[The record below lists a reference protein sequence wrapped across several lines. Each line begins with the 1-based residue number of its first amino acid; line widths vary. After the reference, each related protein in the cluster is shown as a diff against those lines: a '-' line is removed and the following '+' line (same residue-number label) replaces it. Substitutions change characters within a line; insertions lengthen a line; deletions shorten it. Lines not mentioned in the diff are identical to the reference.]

1 MELYDVLSLIGGLA
15 FFLFGMH
22 IMSGSLGKM
31 AGGKLERLLKKVT
44 ANPFLSLLL
53 GAAIT
58 VAMQSSSATTVMLVG
73 LVNSGIMAV
82 SQTVS
87 VILGANVGTT
97 VTAWI
102 LSLSGIQSDAVW
114 VQLLKPIYF
123 SPPFALIGIVL
134 VLFSKS
140 DRKRTLGSVFVGFA
154 LLMYG
159 MTLMSDSMSPLA
171 SMPGFSDFLGKLE
184 NPLLGLLVALLF
196 TALVQSSAASI
207 GVMQAL
213 SLSGGLSFGMVIPM
227 IMGLNIGT
235 CITAL
240 LSCIGAK
247 TNAKRVAVIHLSVKV
262 LGTLICLPV
271 FFLLKGLGVLPFLGT
286 AATPWGIALVHTVY
300 NLLLTLLFLP
310 LSKLLV
316 KLATLLVR
324 EKNAGGESIPESF
337 TLDERLLR
345 VPSVAIAECQN
356 KTVEMC
362 TLAHDTLI
370 RSFRMLFAYDETEAN
385 EILAREDRLD
395 LMEDKLGTYLVP
407 LAARNLSASDS
418 RAVSRM
424 LHTIGDFERLG
435 DHAVNL
441 LKTSKE
447 MHEKKITLSPGAMT
461 EIQTLLQATEE
472 ILNLT
477 EEAYRKNDAILC
489 GRVEPLEQVIDKLIA
504 SVKNNH
510 INRLVAGDCTLEHGF
525 ILSDILTN
533 LERVSDHCS
542 NIAVA
547 VIELGHNTF
556 ETHRYLNGVKYGNAA
571 FDELFAEY
579 DGKYQIKN

>member
-1 MELYDVLSLIGGLA
+1 MNFLSTLSFVGGLA

-31 AGGKLERLLKKVT
+31 AGGKLEHLLKKVT
-44 ANPFLSLLL
+44 ANPFLSMLL

-58 VAMQSSSATTVMLVG
+58 IAMQSSSATTVMLVG
-73 LVNSGIMAV
+73 LVNSGIMSF

-102 LSLSGIQSDAVW
+102 LSLSGIQSDSIW
-114 VQLLKPIYF
+114 VQLLKPVYF
-123 SPPFALIGIVL
+123 SPPVALIGIVL

-140 DRKRTLGSVFVGFA
+140 DRKRTLGTVFVGFA

-159 MTLMSDSMSPLA
+159 MTLMSDTMSPLA
-171 SMPGFSDFLGKLE
+171 SMPGFSDLLGKLA

-207 GVMQAL
+207 GVLQAL
-213 SLSGGLSFGMVIPM
+213 SLSGSLPVGMVIPM

-240 LSCIGAK
+240 LSCIGAN
-247 TNAKRVAVIHLSVKV
+247 TNAKRVAFIHLSVKV
-262 LGTLICLPV
+262 LGAAFCLPL
-271 FFLLKGLGVLPFLGT
+271 FFLLKWLGVLPFLDT
-286 AATPWGIALVHTVY
+286 VATPWGIALVHTVY
-300 NLLLTLLFLP
+300 NLLLTILFLP

-316 KLATLLVR
+316 NLSTLLVR
-324 EKNAGGESIPESF
+324 DGKAGNEPATASF

-362 TLAHDTLI
+362 TLACDTLL
-370 RSFRMLFAYDETEAN
+370 RSFRMLFAYDESEAN
-385 EILAREDRLD
+385 EILSCEDRLD

-407 LAARNLSASDS
+407 LAARNLSAADS

-441 LKTSKE
+441 LKTSRE
-447 MHEKKITLSPGAMT
+447 MDQKKITFSPNAT
-461 EIQTLLQATEE
+461 AELQTLLQATEE
-472 ILNLT
+472 ILRLT
-477 EEAYRKNDAILC
+477 EEAYRNNDPVLC

-504 SVKNNH
+504 TVKDNH
-510 INRLVAGDCTLEHGF
+510 INRLVSGNCTLEHGF
-525 ILSDILTN
+525 VLSDILTN

-542 NIAVA
+542 NVAVA
-547 VIELGHNTF
+547 VIELGHDTF

-579 DGKYQIKN
+579 DGKYQL